1 MAHKEQTEFVI
12 ECLNSIKKEFN
23 YPNVLEIGS
32 YNVNSIVE
40 YKKHIGNC
48 NYVGIDLIEGSN
60 VDVVLKGEDI
70 GKLGKKFN
78 IIICC
83 ECFEHTKNWKIIFSE
98 MIKYIEKTGYIIITA
113 ASTGRAEH
121 GTERTNNSDS
131 PGTGNYYKN
140 ITKNDFFKN
149 FNIKKIF
156 KDFFFFN
163 NINSYDLYV
172 VLKKEKNNQTIE
184 LIKKNYLMKYK
195 KTPKLKN
202 LIKYIICL
210 ILGDKNLQNLIFLLK
225 KI

>member
-12 ECLNSIKKEFN
+12 ECLNSIKREFN
-23 YPNVLEIGS
+23 NPNVLEVGS
-32 YNVNSIVE
+32 YNVNSIVD
-40 YKKHIGNC
+40 YKQYIGNC
-48 NYVGIDLIEGSN
+48 NYIGIDLIEGRN

-70 GKLGKKFN
+70 GKLDKKFD

-83 ECFEHTKNWKIIFSE
+83 ECFEHAKNWKIIFSE
-98 MIKYIEKTGYIIITA
+98 MVKYIEKNGYIIITA

-172 VLKKEKNNQTIE
+172 VLKKEKNNQTVE
-184 LIKKNYLMKYK
+184 LIKKNYLMKFK

-202 LIKYIICL
+202 LIKHVICL
-210 ILGDKNLQNLIFLLK
+210 ILGDKNLQNLLFLLK